1 MGIVPN
7 CLTSLT
13 PYCSEENVYVTI
25 DLIAQ
30 LAMNCTKAKI
40 KSPLYPLLASYAHR
54 GVRKTLIQSHNA
66 TSPKLV
72 TPPRLVQRPN

>member
-1 MGIVPN
+1 MGIVQN

-13 PYCSEENVYVTI
+13 PYCSEKNVYVTI

-40 KSPLYPLLASYAHR
+40 KSPLYPLLALYAHR
-54 GVRKTLIQSHNA
+54 GVRKTLIQSLNA
-66 TSPKLV
+66 TARIFA
-72 TPPRLVQRPN
+72 TPPRLVQQPN